1 MVVTFVIAVSLYMA
15 LTTSRVFVFLFES
28 GLEKAKYIFL
38 FSENLG
44 SSAIPES
51 PPWPAKRTSGTPP
64 RGISRR
70 VAFLSSLNF
79 PVHSVTRRSSLSKT
93 AIPQG

>member
-28 GLEKAKYIFL
+28 GLEKAKY
-38 FSENLG
+38 SCSQKTG

-51 PPWPAKRTSGTPP
+51 LLAGEKNIRDALEAF
-64 RGISRR
+64 RGALR
-70 VAFLSSLNF
+70 F
-79 PVHSVTRRSSLSKT
+79 
-93 AIPQG
+93 